1 MLSKFKYWK
10 KSEAIL
16 HVLIWI
22 IFFTFPFLISGGER
36 EPMKLNF
43 IIGVSLLPVFFYA
56 IIFYINYYLLIDRYW
71 FTKYF
76 VTFTLINLL
85 FFVGGII
92 FIDAARDWLIVDR
105 PAHFK
110 LASFSNKA
118 IWNYSRVLISYVLTI
133 GASVSIKMT
142 KNWFAFEDQKKQLE
156 NEQLK
161 SELNGL
167 KYQLQPHFFFN
178 TLNNI
183 YSLVDASPEQSKE
196 ALHQLSKMMR
206 YLLYETEGETTTLSK
221 ELNFTRSYIELMKMR
236 VPKHVKVSYD
246 FPDHY
251 KDVEILHLLFI
262 SLVENA
268 FKHGISS
275 QESFIEI
282 RCEVSETKL
291 TFSVRN
297 SNYPKEELDRSG
309 SGIGMGNLKKRIE
322 LQPGKNYQFKTAIEK
337 GVHYAIIEV
346 QL

>member
-1 MLSKFKYWK
+1 MLSKFKYCK

-16 HVLIWI
+16 HVLVWI

-43 IIGVSLLPVFFYA
+43 IIGVALLPLLLYSIV
-56 IIFYINYYLLIDRYW
+56 FYINYYVLIDRYW
-71 FTKYF
+71 FSKHF
-76 VTFTLINLL
+76 AAFTLFNLI
-85 FFVGGII
+85 FFVVSILI
-92 FIDAARDWLIVDR
+92 IDAARDVLVVDR
-105 PAHFK
+105 PAHYR
-110 LASFSNKA
+110 LWSFSNKA

-161 SELNGL
+161 SELSGL

-206 YLLYETEGETTTLSK
+206 YLLYETEGETTTLSR
-221 ELNFTRSYIELMKMR
+221 ELNFTRSYIELMKIR
-236 VPKHVKVSYD
+236 VPNHVKVSYD
-246 FPDHY
+246 FPEHY
-251 KDVEILHLLFI
+251 RDVEILHLLFI

-282 RCEVSETKL
+282 RCEVSERLL

-322 LQPGKNYQFKTAIEK
+322 LQPGKNYRFKTSIENAI
-337 GVHYAIIEV
+337 HYAIIEV

>member
-1 MLSKFKYWK
+1 MLNKFKYWK

-16 HVLIWI
+16 HVFIWV

-36 EPMKLNF
+36 EPMKLNS
-43 IIGVSLLPVFFYA
+43 IVGVALLPLILYA
-56 IIFYINYYLLIDRYW
+56 IIFYFNYYLLIDRYW
-71 FTKYF
+71 FSKRF
-76 VTFTLINLL
+76 ATFTLINLV
-85 FFVGGII
+85 FFVAGI
-92 FIDAARDWLIVDR
+92 FIIDAGRSALIVDR
-105 PAHFK
+105 LPHFS
-110 LASFSNKA
+110 LTSFSNKA
-118 IWNYSRVLISYVLTI
+118 IWNYSRILISYVLTI

-236 VPKHVKVSYD
+236 VPKHVKVSCD
-246 FPDHY
+246 FPEHY

-282 RCEVSETKL
+282 RCEISETQL

-322 LQPGKNYQFKTAIEK
+322 LQPGKNYQFRTYVENK
-337 GVHYAIIEV
+337 VHHAIIEV

>member
-16 HVLIWI
+16 HVLVWI

-36 EPMKLNF
+36 EPMGLNF
-43 IIGVSLLPVFFYA
+43 IIGVSLLPLFLYA
-56 IIFYINYYLLIDRYW
+56 IVFYINYYLLIDRYW
-71 FTKYF
+71 FSKHF
-76 VTFTLINLL
+76 AVFTLFNLM
-85 FFVGGII
+85 FFIAGILI
-92 FIDAARDWLIVDR
+92 IDAARDVLVVDR
-105 PAHFK
+105 PPHYR

-118 IWNYSRVLISYVLTI
+118 IWNYSRVLISYILTV

-142 KNWFAFEDQKKQLE
+142 KNWFEFEDQKKQME

-221 ELNFTRSYIELMKMR
+221 ELNFTKSYIELMKMR

-246 FPDHY
+246 FPDQY
-251 KDVEILHLLFI
+251 KDAEILHLLFI

-268 FKHGISS
+268 FKHGVSS

-282 RCEVSETKL
+282 RCEVVERQLK
-291 TFSVRN
+291 FSVRN
-297 SNYPKEELDRSG
+297 SNHPKEELDRSG

-322 LQPGKNYQFKTAIEK
+322 LHPGKNYQFTTHVENAI
-337 GVHYAIIEV
+337 HYAIIEV